1 MSSLFLVEDEA
12 LIRMLLA
19 DMVEGLGHR
28 VAAEA
33 GTMEQALRLA
43 RSADFELAIL
53 DINLGGLTV
62 EPIADVVD
70 RRGLPIVFASGYD
83 QNSVPAAFAGRTL
96 VQKPFEI
103 SKLAAAIPAAISA
116 AMGRIPQLSEVSVGV
131 RPVSSLR

>member
-1 MSSLFLVEDEA
+1 
-12 LIRMLLA
+12 
-19 DMVEGLGHR
+19 
-28 VAAEA
+28 
-33 GTMEQALRLA
+33 MEQALRLA

-62 EPIADVVD
+62 EPIADVID

-103 SKLAAAIPAAISA
+103 SKLAAAIPAAIPA
-116 AMGRIPQLSEVSVGV
+116 AMGRIPQLSEVSIGV